1 MARGGRDADAMSTR
15 VATAVA
21 PATANQENVAPVTK
35 QIKTDPPAQDAA
47 KKKRCAR
54 ASASAPLGPLVRL
67 AVAGFLLGA
76 ARTSRVPHPPSPSP
90 DQRPPQGG

>member
-21 PATANQENVAPVTK
+21 PATANQENVAPVSK

-54 ASASAPLGPLVRL
+54 ASAPAPLGPL
-67 AVAGFLLGA
+67 AGFLLGA
-76 ARTSRVPHPPSPSP
+76 ARTNRVPHPSIPLARSATAP
-90 DQRPPQGG
+90 RR